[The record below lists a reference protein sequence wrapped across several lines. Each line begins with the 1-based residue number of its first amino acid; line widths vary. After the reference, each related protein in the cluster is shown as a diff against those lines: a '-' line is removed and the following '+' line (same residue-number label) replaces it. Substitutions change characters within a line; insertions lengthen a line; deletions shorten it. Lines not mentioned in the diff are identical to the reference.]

1 MPRGLI
7 CSFSRGIQGV
17 CNWDGILDCSAIY
30 LSALERVFNAKLE
43 ISRSNKKG
51 PFFILQENSN
61 IFKLHVSKVWQY
73 HETYLTSLNF
83 VISFL
88 LIYLPKMFCAF
99 SFYSYFQV
107 TYLKYL
113 DGEDIQESA
122 MCRVSPDKVT
132 TTMTYLTLGTTIV
145 LYIFPI
151 IFLPILYTK

>member
-1 MPRGLI
+1 MPLGLI

-30 LSALERVFNAKLE
+30 LSALESLQCKIGDSLIKQKGAIFHFPGKFKHIHVVRFKSLTISWNISYFTKLC
-43 ISRSNKKG
+43 
-51 PFFILQENSN
+51 
-61 IFKLHVSKVWQY
+61 
-73 HETYLTSLNF
+73 NF
-83 VISFL
+83 LSHHLPSF
-88 LIYLPKMFCAF
+88 Y
-99 SFYSYFQV
+99 SYYSYFQV
-107 TYLKYL
+107 THLKYL